1 MTPLRY
7 IAWVT
12 EPIREVTEVVGI
24 VDGLLLV
31 TRERV
36 WANGAR
42 LAGDF
47 MCDPQL
53 VGWLADQLERAA
65 DELVSEASHDSPPDH
80 ILLFVRGGDRGAPIG
95 IHVHNRRELT
105 AAHGKTYTLSGMY
118 PEVARKLAAD
128 LQAATR

>member
-53 VGWLADQLERAA
+53 VGWLADQLDLAT
-65 DELVSEASHDSPPDH
+65 DEAVSRVACDAPPDH
-80 ILLFVRGGDRGAPIG
+80 LIVVAGGGEHGEPIN
-95 IHVHNRRELT
+95 ISVLNRRELT
-105 AAHGKTYTLSGMY
+105 AGHGKTYTLSGMY

-128 LQAATR
+128 LRAATR